1 MSIQSKPY
9 FWVEC
14 DGDGGVCDAKAP
26 DGDEYS
32 AMEEPEQAIEYA
44 NESGWVITA
53 AGEYYCEGCA
63 TDDHKDSAHL
73 VSDVR
78 GDALP
83 GLTP

>member
-1 MSIQSKPY
+1 MSVKSKPY

-14 DGDGGVCDAKAP
+14 DGDKCDAKAP
-26 DGDEYS
+26 DGDDFS
-32 AMEEPEQAIEYA
+32 AFEEPKQATEYA
-44 NESGWVITA
+44 EDCDWTITA
-53 AGEYYCEGCA
+53 AGEHYCEGCA

-83 GLTP
+83 GMSS